1 MDGAV
6 LWQRAGDFLKSQLED
21 AVVFIPYGSMV
32 DEFQHIVYDHP
43 EMTPA
48 ERKDIWQKLEKQ
60 YKPHLTYEEESSF
73 YSEGGFW
80 QRQHHI
86 YSFPFYYIDYVI
98 AQKRTPFSI
107 RSGCRRTTEQPGKAI
122 WRFAKP
128 VLQTFL
134 PVC

>member
-1 MDGAV
+1 MEQFFGS
-6 LWQRAGDFLKSQLED
+6 RAGDFLKSQLED

-48 ERKDIWQKLEKQ
+48 ERKDIWKKLEKQ
-60 YKPHLTYEEESSF
+60 YKPHLTYEEGSSF

-98 AQKRTPFSI
+98 AQTNAFQPFFYGSI
-107 RSGCRRTTEQPGKAI
+107 QLFVELA
-122 WRFAKP
+122 
-128 VLQTFL
+128 V
-134 PVC
+134 VCFCA